1 MSRRRFCV
9 SVLTV
14 ASGLGIALTSATAD
28 DAPYARLKA
37 LLPPGD
43 EAQACYARTYD
54 AAHLKKHPKQKVT
67 DMVFFLRYSALS
79 EEERALTFSGQHG
92 HDFRYDFTL
101 AAKLRGGAETLYASG
116 ECGSTSRIGC
126 GVECDG
132 GGVELDPKADAPGA
146 LLVRLDRDYSFIRM
160 TPGCGDEEED
170 AVTLEAGADDKVFKL
185 TKSPLLLCR
194 SMQENLDKRLE
205 AQSATD
211 D

>member
-1 MSRRRFCV
+1 MCSRAWLV
-9 SVLTV
+9 KATL
-14 ASGLGIALTSATAD
+14 GLAMPNATAD

-67 DMVFFLRYSALS
+67 DMVFFLRYSAFS

-101 AAKLRGGAETLYASG
+101 AAKLRGDAETLYASG

-132 GGVELDPKADAPGA
+132 GGVELDPKAHETGA

-160 TPGCGDEEED
+160 TPGCGDGEED

-185 TKSPLLLCR
+185 TKSPLMLCR

-205 AQSATD
+205 AQSGTD

>member
-1 MSRRRFCV
+1 
-9 SVLTV
+9 
-14 ASGLGIALTSATAD
+14 
-28 DAPYARLKA
+28 
-37 LLPPGD
+37 
-43 EAQACYARTYD
+43 
-54 AAHLKKHPKQKVT
+54 
-67 DMVFFLRYSALS
+67 MVFFLRYSALS
-79 EEERALTFSGQHG
+79 EEEQALTFSGQHG

-132 GGVELDPKADAPGA
+132 GGIELDPKANDPGA

-170 AVTLEAGADDKVFKL
+170 AVTLQAGADDKVFKL

-194 SMQENLDKRLE
+194 STQENLDKRLE
-205 AQSATD
+205 RAPAPTTKTERSRARCRSAPAYVESAAHRLCVNGWG
-211 D
+211 